1 MLVAKERMCC
11 EHPLQSG
18 ALKTPHFGWRIRWFS
33 GRKFIMKF
41 PGVPYRFGENHANLA
56 GLLRVDGAGLWP
68 KSAATQNPLNGTKR
82 GSNRSPL
89 TNKESG

>member
-1 MLVAKERMCC
+1 
-11 EHPLQSG
+11 
-18 ALKTPHFGWRIRWFS
+18 
-33 GRKFIMKF
+33 
-41 PGVPYRFGENHANLA
+41 
-56 GLLRVDGAGLWP
+56 LLRVDDAGLWP

>member
-1 MLVAKERMCC
+1 MLRAPPAERCAQDASFRL
-11 EHPLQSG
+11 ENSLV
-18 ALKTPHFGWRIRWFS
+18 FGKKVHHEI
-33 GRKFIMKF
+33 
-41 PGVPYRFGENHANLA
+41 PGVQYRFGENRAKFA
-56 GLLRVDGAGLWP
+56 GLLRVDDAGLWP